1 MDGLRLIWSTTLHIY
16 KQPTLQPPPTSSPPT
31 LPTTIF
37 LKPNQTTTKHTITM
51 AASTSTVY
59 STSSITLINR
69 GRGGYNGPNQDSEDD
84 DQSRISFSSPINK
97 RGDDDEE
104 EDGRGGYN

>member
-1 MDGLRLIWSTTLHIY
+1 
-16 KQPTLQPPPTSSPPT
+16 
-31 LPTTIF
+31 
-37 LKPNQTTTKHTITM
+37 M

-59 STSSITLINR
+59 STTSTTLINR

-84 DQSRISFSSPINK
+84 DQSRLSFSMNMVNK